1 VAVEFNKDLDPKA
14 ERTNKNGRWTKEEE
28 DYMVRNHKIMSIED
42 LACQLQRNPKTVYN
56 YVKDKLNFGK
66 EVFKETKKD
75 LEFDIKKSPIWK
87 QISEQFSPNE
97 LDTFLY
103 HYANLVSQFNYDVFA
118 TERLQIIEFCRIE
131 ILINR
136 ALKKMNDVGIQINE
150 IDREVDLE
158 YKFEESER
166 DQQKIIRLKELRAS
180 MNVSAINYTKDYK
193 ELLDKK
199 GTLLREVKGTR
210 ADRIKRIEDSKETI
224 GTYLASLMDNTE
236 MRRALGIEMEKF
248 RLATKIEYQRLS
260 DYHTYIDGSVE
271 QPILNTE
278 NIKEDNN

>member
-1 VAVEFNKDLDPKA
+1 MVEYNKDLDPSA
-14 ERTNKNGRWTKEEE
+14 ERVNKNGRWTKEEE
-28 DYMVRNHKIMSIED
+28 DFMARSHKVMSIED

-56 YVKDKLNFGK
+56 YVREKLGYGK

-87 QISEQFSPNE
+87 QISEQFTSPE

-103 HYANLVSQFNYDVFA
+103 HYSNLVSQFNYDVFA

-136 ALKKMNDVGIQINE
+136 ALKKMNDVNTQIGDL
-150 IDREVDLE
+150 DREIDLE
-158 YKFEESER
+158 YKLLEEER

-210 ADRIKRIEDSKETI
+210 ADRIKRIEDSKATI
-224 GTYLASLMDNTE
+224 GTYLGSLLDNTE
-236 MRRALGIEMEKF
+236 MRRSLGIEIEKF

-278 NIKEDNN
+278 NIKEDNI

>member
-1 VAVEFNKDLDPKA
+1 MEYNKDLDPKA
-14 ERTNKNGRWTKEEE
+14 ERINKNGRWTKEEE

-42 LACQLQRNPKTVYN
+42 LSCQLQRNPKTVYN
-56 YVKDKLNFGK
+56 YVKEKLNFGK
-66 EVFKETKKD
+66 EVFKETKKEV
-75 LEFDIKKSPIWK
+75 EFDIKKSPLWK
-87 QISEQFSPNE
+87 QISEQFTSDE

-136 ALKKMNDVGIQINE
+136 ALKKMNDVNRQINE
-150 IDREVDLE
+150 LDREIDLE
-158 YKFEESER
+158 YKLEEELR
-166 DQQKIIRLKELRAS
+166 DQQKMIRLKELRVS
-180 MNVSAINYTKDYK
+180 MNMSAINYTKDYK

-236 MRRALGIEMEKF
+236 MRRSLGIEIEKF

>member
-1 VAVEFNKDLDPKA
+1 MVEYNKDLDPSA
-14 ERTNKNGRWTKEEE
+14 ERVNKNGRWTKEEE
-28 DYMVRNHKIMSIED
+28 DFMARNHKVMSIED

-56 YVKDKLNFGK
+56 YVREKLGYGK
-66 EVFKETKKD
+66 ETFKETKKD

-87 QISEQFSPNE
+87 QISEQFTSPE

-103 HYANLVSQFNYDVFA
+103 HYSNLVSQFNYDVFA

-136 ALKKMNDVGIQINE
+136 ALKKMNDVNTQIGDL
-150 IDREVDLE
+150 DREIDLE
-158 YKFEESER
+158 YKLLEEER

-210 ADRIKRIEDSKETI
+210 ADRIKRIEESKATI
-224 GTYLASLMDNTE
+224 GTYLGSLLDNTE
-236 MRRALGIEMEKF
+236 MRRSLGLEIEKF

-260 DYHTYIDGSVE
+260 DYHTYIDKSVE

-278 NIKEDNN
+278 NIKEDNI

>member
-1 VAVEFNKDLDPKA
+1 MVEYNKDLDPSA
-14 ERTNKNGRWTKEEE
+14 ERINKNGRWTKEEE
-28 DYMVRNHKIMSIED
+28 DFMARHHKTMSIED

-56 YVKDKLNFGK
+56 YVREKLGYGK
-66 EVFKETKKD
+66 EVYKETKKD

-87 QISEQFSPNE
+87 QISEQFTGPE

-103 HYANLVSQFNYDVFA
+103 HYSNLVSQFNYDVFA

-136 ALKKMNDVGIQINE
+136 ALKKMNDVNTQIGDL
-150 IDREVDLE
+150 DREIDLE
-158 YKFEESER
+158 YKLLEEER

-210 ADRIKRIEDSKETI
+210 ADRIKRIEESKATI
-224 GTYLASLMDNTE
+224 GTYLGSLLDNTE
-236 MRRALGIEMEKF
+236 MRRSLGLEIEKF

-260 DYHTYIDGSVE
+260 DYHTYIDKSVE

-278 NIKEDNN
+278 NIKEDNI